1 MTLRTLRGAA
11 LYSCAVFA
19 LFAGRSVM
27 AAATLTVDDR
37 EMEVEASVA
46 EGFNSSG
53 IGPSS
58 FFPSAD
64 GAAWNSAAQTGL
76 VTSFP
81 AGDAE
86 SSAEA
91 TQQSSFDS
99 TPMFTMVT
107 ASGTANAYGSVDAFA
122 TSADADSSADSVFD
136 IQFTITT
143 AQDWSITAMTDD
155 EGSGSTGRVR
165 LRPLGGAD
173 IFILQGTGTLND
185 SASGT
190 LQPGDYQLIGEAR
203 SAGFASTSGAGFYNR
218 DSAFSLE
225 FTIVPEPVS
234 GMLLLVAAPLIMRR
248 RTNS

>member
-1 MTLRTLRGAA
+1 MSVRTLRGAA

-19 LFAGRSVM
+19 LFVGRSAM

-37 EMEVEASVA
+37 EMEVEASVT
-46 EGFNSSG
+46 EGINSAG

-58 FFPSAD
+58 FFPTSA
-64 GAAWNSAAQTGL
+64 GASWNSVAQTGL
-76 VTSFP
+76 VNSFP

-86 SSAEA
+86 SSAFA

-99 TPMFTMVT
+99 TPMFTSVT
-107 ASGTANAYGSVDAFA
+107 ASGTANAFGSVDSFA
-122 TSADADSSADSVFD
+122 LSADADSSADSIFD

-143 AQDWSITAMTDD
+143 PQDWSITAMTDD

-165 LRPLGGAD
+165 LRPVGGPD

-203 SAGFASTSGAGFYNR
+203 SAGFASTIGSGFYNR

-248 RTNS
+248 KAKS